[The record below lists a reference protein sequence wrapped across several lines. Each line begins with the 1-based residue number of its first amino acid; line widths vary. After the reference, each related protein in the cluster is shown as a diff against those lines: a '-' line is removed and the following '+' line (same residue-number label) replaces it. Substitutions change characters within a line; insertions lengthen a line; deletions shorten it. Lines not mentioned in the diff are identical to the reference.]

1 VPSLNGGAS
10 AALRNLHQHKKDPLG
25 TLAAT
30 CTVRSCFNHPMTG
43 INHHA
48 HAARSCHQQEQQR
61 CAAMRPVAFSVWNKK
76 TGAGN
81 QN

>member
-1 VPSLNGGAS
+1 
-10 AALRNLHQHKKDPLG
+10 
-25 TLAAT
+25 
-30 CTVRSCFNHPMTG
+30 MTG
-43 INHHA
+43 SLHH
-48 HAARSCHQQEQQR
+48 HVRAAGACYQQAQQR

>member
-1 VPSLNGGAS
+1 MP
-10 AALRNLHQHKKDPLG
+10 AAICSVRNRLI
-25 TLAAT
+25 AI
-30 CTVRSCFNHPMTG
+30 MTG
-43 INHHA
+43 SLQHHVR
-48 HAARSCHQQEQQR
+48 AAGTCYQQGQQR

>member
-1 VPSLNGGAS
+1 MCSV
-10 AALRNLHQHKKDPLG
+10 RNRF
-25 TLAAT
+25 TAT
-30 CTVRSCFNHPMTG
+30 MTG
-43 INHHA
+43 SLQYHVR
-48 HAARSCHQQEQQR
+48 AAGTCHQQGQQR

>member
-1 VPSLNGGAS
+1 LS
-10 AALRNLHQHKKDPLG
+10 AAQRHAIFTSTKKFLLG
-25 TLAAT
+25 MLAAICSVSNRFT
-30 CTVRSCFNHPMTG
+30 APMTG
-43 INHHA
+43 SLQHHVR
-48 HAARSCHQQEQQR
+48 AAGSCPQQDQQR